1 VENEWFLVSVR
12 FQQESLSAIK
22 RGGCPLSPR
31 IRVRFQQEL
40 LSAFSKN
47 CCPFSAGMS
56 VRFGQEYAI
65 HQREKKRLQIHE
77 YRNPII
83 QTEID
88 ME

>member
-56 VRFGQEYAI
+56 VRFGQEYALPKKPSLNI
-65 HQREKKRLQIHE
+65 DIIDNKRLDIVA
-77 YRNPII
+77 
-83 QTEID
+83 
-88 ME
+88 